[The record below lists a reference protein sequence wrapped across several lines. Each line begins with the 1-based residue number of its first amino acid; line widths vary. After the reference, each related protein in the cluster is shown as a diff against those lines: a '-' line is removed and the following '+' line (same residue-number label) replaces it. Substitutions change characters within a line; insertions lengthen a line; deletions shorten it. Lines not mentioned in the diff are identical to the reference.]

1 MSNAAL
7 ANPPYRYDRL
17 STISPAA
24 RRILRRAI
32 TGCCPSRKKTYR
44 TARKARIALAAIQR
58 DELRRQTALEQSGR
72 VERKPYACEHC
83 GPYHLTSRA

>member
-7 ANPPYRYDRL
+7 AHTPYRYDQL
-17 STISPAA
+17 STISPAT

-32 TGCCPSRKKTYR
+32 TGCCPSGKKTYR

-58 DELRRQTALEQSGR
+58 DELRRQTALGQRAR
-72 VERKPYACEHC
+72 VERKPYSCPHC
-83 GPYHLTSRA
+83 GLYHLTSRA